1 MWFSSASARVK
12 CLLQSWPLITES
24 CSFYQ
29 QCCFIFIFVY
39 MFDSKVTL
47 EHLIWQ
53 EAELTAY
60 NRRVSVRS
68 KTACYIRPWSACRE
82 LLRYAHQV
90 VKMSLLTALFF
101 KLTPDFVTSWKCSAF
116 FAYTGIRASDRRQT
130 FSLHALQKAWVKLS
144 HIRSE
149 SEVVTEHYLYCTYG
163 LYTKKLTCHL
173 NCILWLN

>member
-1 MWFSSASARVK
+1 MFVT
-12 CLLQSWPLITES
+12 LQSWPLITES

-101 KLTPDFVTSWKCSAF
+101 KLTPDFVTSWNCSEF
-116 FAYTGIRASDRRQT
+116 YAYTEIRSSDRRQT
-130 FSLHALQKAWVKLS
+130 FSSMLCKRLECSCHTFGLS
-144 HIRSE
+144 LRSWQ
-149 SEVVTEHYLYCTYG
+149 SFICIVPMDCTS
-163 LYTKKLTCHL
+163 KS
-173 NCILWLN
+173 